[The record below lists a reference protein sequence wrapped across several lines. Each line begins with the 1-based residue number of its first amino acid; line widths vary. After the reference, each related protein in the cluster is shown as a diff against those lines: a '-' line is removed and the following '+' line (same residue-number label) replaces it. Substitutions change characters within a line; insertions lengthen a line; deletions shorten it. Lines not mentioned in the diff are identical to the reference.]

1 MTRHERLSL
10 RVSIAALV
18 ISIVGPFV
26 NYYWFQNEFR
36 IRQLKSEAY
45 AVEENVYGCPNL
57 KTIIFEIQLKNT
69 GVWPIER
76 VRLSIQKTVDTLV
89 DRNVIKF
96 PLDQKDLTRYP
107 PSEISVGKRSK
118 DIVVHFKDALPPKS
132 DVALGALK
140 ITNVPPDVI
149 DVFPDMES
157 LQPFVWVSS
166 EVSSFEV
173 PWSFI
178 IDCPAVERLRRAS
191 SAP

>member
-1 MTRHERLSL
+1 
-10 RVSIAALV
+10 
-18 ISIVGPFV
+18 
-26 NYYWFQNEFR
+26 
-36 IRQLKSEAY
+36 
-45 AVEENVYGCPNL
+45 
-57 KTIIFEIQLKNT
+57 
-69 GVWPIER
+69 
-76 VRLSIQKTVDTLV
+76 VDTLV

-107 PSEISVGKRSK
+107 PSENSVGKRSK

-157 LQPFVWVSS
+157 LQPLVWVSS

>member
-1 MTRHERLSL
+1 
-10 RVSIAALV
+10 
-18 ISIVGPFV
+18 
-26 NYYWFQNEFR
+26 
-36 IRQLKSEAY
+36 
-45 AVEENVYGCPNL
+45 L

-157 LQPFVWVSS
+157 LQPLVWVSS